1 MNKTQS
7 AVCEG
12 MSKAMLND
20 CSHYF
25 SKDKMDCKSNVLEGF
40 KQFCK
45 SDPKSPACNWLKPT
59 TPIPITTR
67 LTTTT
72 TPTTTTTLPPATT
85 VISDSSTDAS
95 SNFPLVIVAIITI
108 LAFIAIGISLFCYC
122 KKKKAAGKKE
132 PMTGVTTGSNSAS
145 GISSKGATTPKKS
158 EYVKEKTSEK
168 SNIKTA
174 RNY

>member
-1 MNKTQS
+1 MFYGPFDSVEIAKELKDT
-7 AVCEG
+7 CED
-12 MSKAMLND
+12 SWRT
-20 CSHYF
+20 
-25 SKDKMDCKSNVLEGF
+25 
-40 KQFCK
+40 
-45 SDPKSPACNWLKPT
+45 PACKWLPKPT
-59 TPIPITTR
+59 TPIPTTR
-67 LTTTT
+67 RVTTTT
-72 TPTTTTTLPPATT
+72 TPTTTTTLAPATT

-95 SNFPLVIVAIITI
+95 SNLPLVIVAVIAI

-158 EYVKEKTSEK
+158 QYGKEAAPEKSKIKTPEK

-174 RNY
+174 MNY